1 MSRSKLQRRTFL
13 KGLGTTMALPLLE
26 GMRSESAFAAPSS
39 ATAPTRMALIFFP
52 NGAIMPQWK
61 PTGESGPLELS
72 PTLKPLERHK
82 QDMLVFSG
90 LTQHH
95 ARANGDGPGDHARNA
110 SAFLTGSQPF
120 KTSGAN
126 IRVGVSVDQAAA
138 AVVGKQTRFSS
149 LELGIVRGR
158 NAGGCDSG
166 YSCAYSSNISWKSAS
181 TPMAKEINPKLVFE
195 RLFGSPD
202 DKQAARGRT
211 RRNLYRKSVLD
222 LVSADASRL
231 RDKLGKTDRQ
241 KVEEY
246 FSSVRELELRIEQ
259 AATKSVKPPKDFV
272 APSGT
277 PRDYKQHVRLM
288 YDLMALSFQTD
299 STRITTFMLGNAGSN
314 RNYQQIGVSGGH
326 HSMSHHRNDEKK
338 MADIQKI
345 DQYQVEQ
352 LGYFL
357 DKLKAIKEAEGTLL
371 DHSMVLFGSAI
382 ADGNKHS
389 HHDLPIVLAGGGGG
403 TLKMGRHLKFEE
415 NTPLNNLFL
424 GMCHRV
430 GATSLKTLGDS
441 TGVLKGIEA

>member
-1 MSRSKLQRRTFL
+1 MSRRKLQRRTFL
-13 KGLGTTMALPLLE
+13 KGLGTTMALPLLD
-26 GMRSESAFAAPSS
+26 GMHAGSAFAAPSS
-39 ATAPTRMALIFFP
+39 SAVPTRMALIFFP

-61 PTGESGPLELS
+61 PTGEGGALNLS
-72 PTLKPLERHK
+72 KSLKPLERHK
-82 QDMLVFSG
+82 QDLLVFSG

-110 SAFLTGSQPF
+110 SAFLTGAQPF

-138 AVVGKQTRFSS
+138 AVVGKETRFPS

-195 RLFGSPD
+195 RLFGSSD
-202 DKQAARGRT
+202 DKQAARGRA
-211 RRNLYRKSVLD
+211 RRNLYRKSILD
-222 LVSADASRL
+222 LVADDATRL
-231 RDKLGKTDRQ
+231 RNKLGKTDQQ

-246 FSSVRELELRIEQ
+246 FSSVRELELRIKQ
-259 AATKSVKPPKDFV
+259 SAKKSVEPPKDFV

-277 PRDYKQHVRLM
+277 PRDYQKHVRLM

-314 RNYQQIGVSGGH
+314 RSYQQIGVSGGH

-345 DQYQVEQ
+345 DQYQAEQ

-357 DKLKAIKEAEGTLL
+357 DKLKAIKEAEGSLL

-389 HHDLPIVLAGGGGG
+389 HHDLPIVLAGGGHG
-403 TLKMGRHLKFEE
+403 TLKTGRYMKFAE

-430 GATSLKTLGDS
+430 GATSLKTFGDS